1 MTTAL
6 DDAADLHLNERLCLA
21 LYTASRAMTAR
32 YRPSLS
38 ALGLTYPQY
47 LVLVLLWEEG
57 DCSVGHMGARLS
69 LESSTLSPLLKRM
82 EATGLVTR
90 TRALADERAVIVGLT
105 GQGRALKPRAA
116 GIPAEICEAAGM
128 SLDEQ
133 RELVSQLH
141 RLIGAL
147 KSSKEEPSSAKSC
160 AI

>member
-6 DDAADLHLNERLCLA
+6 DDAPDLHLNERLCLA

-32 YRPSLS
+32 YRPALS

-57 DCSVGHMGARLS
+57 DCSVGQMGARLS

-82 EATGLVTR
+82 EAMGLVTR
-90 TRALADERAVIVGLT
+90 TRAAADERAVIVGLT
-105 GQGRALKPRAA
+105 SQGQALEPQAA
-116 GIPAEICEAAGM
+116 SIPAEICEAAGM
-128 SLDEQ
+128 SLAEQ
-133 RELVSQLH
+133 RELVAELR

-147 KSSKEEPSSAKSC
+147 KSAASEPSA
-160 AI
+160 

>member
-1 MTTAL
+1 MTTVL

-32 YRPSLS
+32 YRPALS
-38 ALGLTYPQY
+38 TLGLTYPQY

-57 DCSVGHMGARLS
+57 DCSVGQMGARLS

-82 EATGLVTR
+82 AATGLVTR
-90 TRALADERAVIVGLT
+90 TRAMADERAVIVGLT
-105 GQGRALKPRAA
+105 AKGRALEPRAA

-128 SLDEQ
+128 SLAEQ
-133 RELVSQLH
+133 RELVAQLR

-147 KSSKEEPSSAKSC
+147 KSAASEPSA
-160 AI
+160 